1 MFELVGFDFM
11 VDVHLRPFVLEVNPI
26 PSLAKQV
33 GLCIGTLQGGAATII
48 QPDTYWRYRSPT
60 AAEAAGIQDLMV

>member
-11 VDVHLRPFVLEVNPI
+11 VDADLHPFVLEVNPV

-33 GLCIGTLQGGAATII
+33 RPELPHVI
-48 QPDTYWRYRSPT
+48 T
-60 AAEAAGIQDLMV
+60 AAPL